1 MLPWQTVH
9 ALLLNACW
17 LFNGFLG
24 VYSMLASL
32 PDIMLEPLVRAGLLE
47 DLGRGA
53 DVTTN
58 ALIGPDDKVRVV
70 VRSRVAGVL
79 AGLDLVRLSFHLI
92 DPSLRFERCAAEG
105 ASIAPQ
111 DVVAVVE
118 GSARSVLTGER
129 VGLNF
134 VSHLSGIATAT
145 AEIVRSV
152 QGTKAQ
158 ICCTR
163 KTLPGFRAIQK
174 YAVRAGGGISHR
186 MGLDD
191 AILIKDN
198 HIALAGSIQNA
209 VEHARAYAGHMT
221 KIEVEVDTPEQLQEL
236 LSVNGVDAVL
246 LDNMPPQTL
255 RQCVAMVQGKM
266 LTEASGGITPQTAPA
281 IAQTGV
287 DLLSLGWL
295 THSVKALDFGLDF
308 EKAL

>member
-1 MLPWQTVH
+1 
-9 ALLLNACW
+9 
-17 LFNGFLG
+17 
-24 VYSMLASL
+24 MLASL

-209 VEHARAYAGHMT
+209 VERARAYAGHMT

-236 LSVNGVDAVL
+236 LNVNGVDAVL

>member
-1 MLPWQTVH
+1 
-9 ALLLNACW
+9 
-17 LFNGFLG
+17 
-24 VYSMLASL
+24 MLASL

-152 QGTKAQ
+152 QGNKAQ

-209 VEHARAYAGHMT
+209 VERARAYAGHMT

>member
-1 MLPWQTVH
+1 
-9 ALLLNACW
+9 
-17 LFNGFLG
+17 
-24 VYSMLASL
+24 MLASL
-32 PDIMLEPLVRAGLLE
+32 PDIMLKPLVRAGLLE

-58 ALIGPDDKVRVV
+58 ALISPDDKVRVV

-92 DPSLRFERCAAEG
+92 DPSLRFERCTAEG

-209 VEHARAYAGHMT
+209 VERARAYAGHMT

>member
-1 MLPWQTVH
+1 
-9 ALLLNACW
+9 
-17 LFNGFLG
+17 
-24 VYSMLASL
+24 MLASL

-92 DPSLRFERCAAEG
+92 DPSLRFERCTAEG

-209 VEHARAYAGHMT
+209 VERARAYAGHMT

>member
-1 MLPWQTVH
+1 
-9 ALLLNACW
+9 
-17 LFNGFLG
+17 
-24 VYSMLASL
+24 MLASL

-209 VEHARAYAGHMT
+209 VERARAYAGHMT

-281 IAQTGV
+281 VAQTGV

>member
-1 MLPWQTVH
+1 
-9 ALLLNACW
+9 
-17 LFNGFLG
+17 
-24 VYSMLASL
+24 MLASL

-79 AGLDLVRLSFHLI
+79 AGLDFVRLSFHLI

-209 VEHARAYAGHMT
+209 VERARAYAGHMT

-246 LDNMPPQTL
+246 LDNMLPQTL

>member
-1 MLPWQTVH
+1 
-9 ALLLNACW
+9 
-17 LFNGFLG
+17 
-24 VYSMLASL
+24 MLASL

-152 QGTKAQ
+152 HGTKAQ

-209 VEHARAYAGHMT
+209 VERARAYAGHMT

-246 LDNMPPQTL
+246 LDNMPLQTL

>member
-1 MLPWQTVH
+1 
-9 ALLLNACW
+9 
-17 LFNGFLG
+17 
-24 VYSMLASL
+24 MLASL

-152 QGTKAQ
+152 HGTKAQ

-174 YAVRAGGGISHR
+174 YAVRTGGGISHR

-209 VEHARAYAGHMT
+209 VERARAYAGHMT

>member
-1 MLPWQTVH
+1 
-9 ALLLNACW
+9 
-17 LFNGFLG
+17 
-24 VYSMLASL
+24 MLASL

-152 QGTKAQ
+152 HGTKAQ

-209 VEHARAYAGHMT
+209 VERARAYAGHMT

-236 LSVNGVDAVL
+236 LNVNGVDAVL

>member
-1 MLPWQTVH
+1 
-9 ALLLNACW
+9 
-17 LFNGFLG
+17 
-24 VYSMLASL
+24 MLASL

-152 QGTKAQ
+152 HGTKAQ

-209 VEHARAYAGHMT
+209 VERARAYAGHMT

>member
-1 MLPWQTVH
+1 
-9 ALLLNACW
+9 
-17 LFNGFLG
+17 
-24 VYSMLASL
+24 MLASL

-152 QGTKAQ
+152 HGTKAQ

-209 VEHARAYAGHMT
+209 VERARAYAGHMT

-246 LDNMPPQTL
+246 LDNMSPQIL